1 LASPT
6 PAYANRC
13 DWPLRL
19 KLSRMGYVSSP
30 TLRLAIALIGA
41 TLLVWT
47 LPESR
52 VRTPIMLIALG
63 IPLILRLVPRN
74 WLYGMRTP
82 RTMWTTEEIWY
93 RQNIITGVAMVGVGV
108 VWLGVLA
115 LRG

>member
-1 LASPT
+1 MIRYRGSAATDVRLESNRMS
-6 PAYANRC
+6 YA
-13 DWPLRL
+13 
-19 KLSRMGYVSSP
+19 SSP
-30 TLRLAIALIGA
+30 RLRLAIAVIGA
-41 TLLVWT
+41 AILVWT

-52 VRTPIMLIALG
+52 VRGPILLIVLG
-63 IPLILRLVPRN
+63 VPLIFRLVPRN

-82 RTMWTTEEIWY
+82 RTMWTTEETWY

>member
-1 LASPT
+1 VTLES
-6 PAYANRC
+6 N
-13 DWPLRL
+13 
-19 KLSRMGYVSSP
+19 RMGYLSSP
-30 TLRLAIALIGA
+30 KLRLAIALIGA
-41 TLLVWT
+41 TLLVWS

-52 VRTPIMLIALG
+52 LRTPIMLIALG
-63 IPLILRLVPRN
+63 LPLIFRLVPRN

-82 RTMWTTEEIWY
+82 RTLWTTEETWY